1 MAAADVKK
9 LNGKTDEDAVRLARA
24 LGHPLRLKIMNALN
38 REPASPSELAAEW
51 GLEVAG
57 LAYHCRVLEK
67 ADCVEL
73 VKTEAVRGS
82 VKHTFKATQRTL
94 IDAVAWAK
102 VAPGDR
108 GQLTIEFVNQL
119 QRRIEKALNSDTFDS
134 RTDRCIDASTFEVDE
149 EAWQKICESIE
160 DLSLS
165 LIDIQAEAAERA
177 RNGEDDRF
185 WATVSLMSFESPG
198 PE

>member
-1 MAAADVKK
+1 MTAAEVKK
-9 LNGKTDEDAVRLARA
+9 SEGKTEEDAVRLAKA
-24 LGHPLRLKIMNALN
+24 LGHPLRVKILAALN
-38 REPASPSELAAEW
+38 RQPASPSELAAEW

-108 GQLTIEFVNQL
+108 GEISVEAINAL
-119 QRRIEKALNSDTFDS
+119 QRRIENALESGTFDS
-134 RTDRCIDASTFEVDE
+134 RTDRCFDVSTFAVDE
-149 EAWQKICESIE
+149 EGWRQICDGIEALSRTLLDVEAESAKRAHNAE
-160 DLSLS
+160 D
-165 LIDIQAEAAERA
+165 
-177 RNGEDDRF
+177 GRF
-185 WATVSLMSFESPG
+185 WATVNLMSFESPG